1 MESANNWKQALL
13 AVAAGSA
20 TTAML
25 WFGYG
30 LNPWWPLMWFAPLPV
45 LLFSLRSSWWAA
57 ELTAFTAWLAAS
69 LNLWGYFH
77 LLGMP
82 FAVWLNVFSVVAAF
96 AVASVLLFRAL
107 VLQGA
112 FWSGLIAFPTAW
124 VMLEY
129 VRNLTTPHGT
139 GGSLAYTQ
147 LKFLPFL
154 QLASITGPWG
164 MTFVLLLFPAAVAI
178 WLSMRNREPRKAF
191 HVLAVTFCLVGTI
204 LIFGVIRL
212 ATAPRGPMV
221 RVGLIASD
229 MPANVNV
236 AKNGADAAQLF
247 ARYAAEI
254 ERLSVAGAQVVVLP
268 EKLGVVLDAENPKT
282 DPIFQRLADRTGTT
296 IVVGEVHISGGAK
309 YNQARVYQPHT
320 EVLSY
325 DKEHMLPPFESPL
338 TPGTSLV
345 TLPQRSGIW
354 GVAICKDMDFAGP
367 SERYGKA
374 DVGLMLVPAWDFK
387 RDRVWHG
394 HIAVM
399 RGVEDGFSIART
411 AKNGLLTV
419 TDDRG
424 RVLAETRSDA
434 GPFAT
439 LIASV
444 PVVHSATVYLLLG
457 DWFAWVACGLLVL
470 VVVQLCRIALR
481 PRGLRKRAGDAVITA
496 Q

>member
-1 MESANNWKQALL
+1 MEFANSWKQVVL
-13 AVAAGSA
+13 AVAAGLA
-20 TTAML
+20 TAVML

-30 LNPWWPLMWFAPLPV
+30 LNPWWPLMWFAPLPI
-45 LLFSLRSSWWAA
+45 LLFALRSSWWTAG
-57 ELTAFTAWLAAS
+57 LTAAATWLVAS
-69 LNLWGYFH
+69 LNLWSYFH
-77 LLGMP
+77 LLGMT
-82 FAVWLNVFSVVAAF
+82 FAEWLGIFSVVAAF
-96 AVASVLLFRAL
+96 AAASVLLFRAL

-112 FWSGLIAFPTAW
+112 LWSGLIAFPATW

-139 GGSLAYTQ
+139 AGSLAYTQ

-164 MTFVLLLFPAAVAI
+164 MTFVLLLFPAALAI
-178 WLSMRNREPRKAF
+178 WLSMRNREPRRAF
-191 HVLAVTFCLVGTI
+191 HVVAVTLCVLGAV
-204 LIFGVIRL
+204 LIFGAIRL
-212 ATAPRGPMV
+212 TMTPRGPVV

-229 MPANVNV
+229 IPANVGI
-236 AKNGADAAQLF
+236 AKHGADAERLF
-247 ARYAAEI
+247 ASYAAEV
-254 ERLSVAGAQVVVLP
+254 ERLAAAGAQAVVLP
-268 EKLGVVLDAENPKT
+268 EKVSVVLDADNANA

-296 IVVGEVHISGGAK
+296 IVVGELHISGEAK
-309 YNQARVYQPHT
+309 YNQARVYQPHA

-345 TLPQRSGIW
+345 TLPQHSGIW

-367 SERYGKA
+367 SRRYGKT

-387 RDRVWHG
+387 RDRIWHG
-394 HIAVM
+394 HMAVM
-399 RGVEDGFSIART
+399 RGVEDGFSLART

-434 GPFAT
+434 APFAT

-444 PVVHSATVYLLLG
+444 PAGHSATVYLLLG
-457 DWFAWVACGLLVL
+457 DWFAWVACGLLVFAI
-470 VVVQLCRIALR
+470 VQLCRIALR
-481 PRGLRKRAGDAVITA
+481 PGVMWERADGAAAVR
-496 Q
+496 